1 MLNSK
6 EKIILQYLY
15 QHQDGFSTS
24 KVLAEHLSY
33 TDRTIRTYIKKMLSE
48 ISEEESGFTIVSKQG
63 YGYRLQ
69 ITDNEKYHQF
79 LSRNQLNF
87 GYDYSDAT
95 NRYKQILNKL
105 VFEEECILFDDLAD
119 QLFVSRSTLSHDFKI
134 IRQQLATYD
143 LSIESKPYKGV
154 YVVGEERQKRR
165 FIIVGCFFVAMFVT
179 PPDALSMIMLAI
191 PMWMLFE
198 IGLFFGK
205 LIEKR
210 RVSHS

>member
-79 LSRNQLNF
+79 LSRNQLNL
-87 GYDYSDAT
+87 
-95 NRYKQILNKL
+95 ILSIIMCKHSSR
-105 VFEEECILFDDLAD
+105 VEEC
-119 QLFVSRSTLSHDFKI
+119 
-134 IRQQLATYD
+134 
-143 LSIESKPYKGV
+143 
-154 YVVGEERQKRR
+154 
-165 FIIVGCFFVAMFVT
+165 
-179 PPDALSMIMLAI
+179 
-191 PMWMLFE
+191 
-198 IGLFFGK
+198 
-205 LIEKR
+205 
-210 RVSHS
+210 